1 MITNILHKGGTLNMT
16 IQHELGRIKSSMT
29 KAVTEDKIKPL
40 QDQRKPIAE
49 RIKYWEAQIK
59 DAKTT
64 VAAIDKHLK
73 IRKKALNEDIERV
86 SKIQKMAKEH
96 DFLDIDVKE
105 NEWGDRYMQRN
116 PEFEV
121 WSKHYMTDKE
131 SEGDPRVDGHSCDS
145 LMAAIDACETYIEDH
160 QEKFA

>member
-1 MITNILHKGGTLNMT
+1 MT
-16 IQHELGRIKSSMT
+16 IQHELGRIKSTMT

-73 IRKKALNEDIERV
+73 IRKKDLKDDIERV
-86 SKIQKMAKEH
+86 AKIQKMAKEH

-131 SEGDPRVDGHSCDS
+131 SEDDPRVDGHSCDS
-145 LMAAIDACETYIEDH
+145 LMAAIDACETYIKDH
-160 QEKFA
+160 QEKDMNNVVGR

>member
-1 MITNILHKGGTLNMT
+1 MT
-16 IQHELGRIKSSMT
+16 IQHQLGRIKSTMT

-64 VAAIDKHLK
+64 LAAIDKHLK
-73 IRKKALNEDIERV
+73 IRKKDLKDDIERV
-86 SKIQKMAKEH
+86 AKIQKMAKEH
-96 DFLDIDVKE
+96 DFLDIDVNE

-121 WSKHYMTDKE
+121 WSKHYMTDE
-131 SEGDPRVDGHSCDS
+131 QEQLEGDPRIDGHSCDS
-145 LMAAIDACETYIEDH
+145 LRAAIDACETYIEHH
-160 QEKFA
+160 QEKDMNNVVGR

>member
-1 MITNILHKGGTLNMT
+1 MT
-16 IQHELGRIKSSMT
+16 IQHQLGRIKSTMT

-73 IRKKALNEDIERV
+73 IRKKDLKDDIERIA
-86 SKIQKMAKEH
+86 KIQKMAKEH
-96 DFLDIDVKE
+96 DFLDIDVNE

-121 WSKHYMTDKE
+121 WSKDYMTDG
-131 SEGDPRVDGHSCDS
+131 STTPLEGDPRVDGHSCDS
-145 LMAAIDACETYIEDH
+145 LRSAIDACETYIEHH
-160 QEKFA
+160 QEKDMNNVVGR

>member
-1 MITNILHKGGTLNMT
+1 MT
-16 IQHELGRIKSSMT
+16 IQHQLGRIKSTMT

-64 VAAIDKHLK
+64 LAAIDKHLK
-73 IRKKALNEDIERV
+73 IRKKDLKDDIERV
-86 SKIQKMAKEH
+86 AKIQKMAKEH

-145 LMAAIDACETYIEDH
+145 LMAAIDACETYIEHH
-160 QEKFA
+160 QEKDMDNVVGR

>member
-1 MITNILHKGGTLNMT
+1 MT
-16 IQHELGRIKSSMT
+16 IQHQLGRIKSTMT

-73 IRKKALNEDIERV
+73 IRKKDLKDDIERIA
-86 SKIQKMAKEH
+86 KIQKMAKEH
-96 DFLDIDVKE
+96 DFLDIDVNE

-121 WSKHYMTDKE
+121 WSKDYMTDE
-131 SEGDPRVDGHSCDS
+131 QEQLENDPLNGVHNCDS
-145 LMAAIDACETYIEDH
+145 LRSAIDACETYIEHH
-160 QEKFA
+160 QEKDMNNVVGR

>member
-1 MITNILHKGGTLNMT
+1 MTTSILHDGGTYNMT
-16 IQHELGRIKSSMT
+16 IQHQLGRIKSSMT

-64 VAAIDKHLK
+64 LAAIDKHLK
-73 IRKKALNEDIERV
+73 IRKKDLKDDIERV
-86 SKIQKMAKEH
+86 AKIQKMAKEH

-105 NEWGDRYMQRN
+105 NEWGDRYMHRN

-131 SEGDPRVDGHSCDS
+131 SEDDPRVDGHSCDS